1 MPKNSSF
8 NKVTRRNV
16 LGGLSA
22 GLALTAVPGVAYS
35 FGGTI
40 RPVPGSVIKKPRAE
54 ATLAKYLCDE
64 VHGKI
69 ASRLDRVISDLTIDG
84 EQTSL
89 ALMQARCPGCGERV
103 EPATARISVVIPQWK
118 QHIVGP
124 QKYGV
129 WA

>member
-1 MPKNSSF
+1 M
-8 NKVTRRNV
+8 T
-16 LGGLSA
+16 A
-22 GLALTAVPGVAYS
+22 TLALSAVPGTAS
-35 FGGTI
+35 AFSGSTLAGEAI
-40 RPVPGSVIKKPRAE
+40 RIKKRRGEP
-54 ATLAKYLCDE
+54 TLAKYLCDE

-69 ASRLDRVISDLTIDG
+69 AARLDRIIADPTIDG

-89 ALMQARCPGCGERV
+89 ALMEARCPGCHQRV

-129 WA
+129 VA